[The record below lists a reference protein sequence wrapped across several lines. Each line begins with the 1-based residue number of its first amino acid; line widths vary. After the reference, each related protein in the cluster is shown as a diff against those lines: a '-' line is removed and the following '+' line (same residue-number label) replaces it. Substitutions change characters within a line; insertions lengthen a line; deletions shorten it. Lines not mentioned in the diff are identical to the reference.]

1 VWGYTSVNDYRERGN
16 DEASVHGEPVSIPA
30 AGRQRQH
37 GERIGGAYQTELER
51 PHAARPELRRRG
63 RLAELDLDAVP
74 PALALRAV
82 SPAPPTSRKRK
93 QAHRGLAPE
102 EEELLR
108 GRHLR
113 VVDGDGP
120 VGGVRDPRLEEDE
133 RDRRDAA
140 ARGLDRAEA
149 PLVVAVEPAALRQR
163 QPFTAGGGARTSCT
177 ACR

>member
-37 GERIGGAYQTELER
+37 GGHVGEAYQTELER

-82 SPAPPTSRKRK
+82 SAYPMDRKWGETRT
-93 QAHRGLAPE
+93 AG
-102 EEELLR
+102 
-108 GRHLR
+108 
-113 VVDGDGP
+113 
-120 VGGVRDPRLEEDE
+120 
-133 RDRRDAA
+133 
-140 ARGLDRAEA
+140 
-149 PLVVAVEPAALRQR
+149 LRQKR
-163 QPFTAGGGARTSCT
+163 RSFCAVVICA
-177 ACR
+177 